1 MYGVLPA
8 WIVSELTGP
17 YGPDY
22 SWKIN
27 QIQHWYETYT
37 LGASFLSED
46 DDSEENFTPA
56 ELRSKKVKRLIDQ
69 QAEFMMSLPPEIK
82 VSTDAQTD
90 AEKGNE
96 NDLQQYINKIFADNF
111 WSGKLLKAAKDCFI
125 GGKVA
130 LKAGIKDGKISI
142 IFVPADGFIYETD
155 PDNTDVI
162 TRIILFYCV
171 KDSTDPNEQEW
182 WRQRYYVKDGK
193 CYVSESLHD
202 GWGALIDGYKIEDID
217 TGLSKIPVT
226 VILND
231 GLTGSLDGESD
242 VQTIEAEDSWR
253 NRMRSQNLDT
263 LRKNMD
269 PLVYIMGADPK
280 TFKGLSR
287 KPGAVN
293 DIAADPVMKGTLPS
307 VGQLEN
313 SFNYSNSFTDTE
325 SSITTEMYQDL
336 GIPDVSLAATKGL
349 ITSGKGLKALY
360 WPLICRCNA
369 KWMAW
374 KPALEW
380 LVRFMVEAA
389 EIYPEL
395 KTTYGEFKETEFDV
409 TVDNQYAL
417 PEDENEERELDLRE
431 VGTSRSIKSYLKK
444 WGGADHK
451 GMTDEQA
458 DAEIEQIVLEKR
470 MFEESYSAEL
480 LN

>member
-1 MYGVLPA
+1 MYGYLPA
-8 WIVSELTGP
+8 WIQQELTGP

-22 SWKIN
+22 AWKIN
-27 QIQHWYETYT
+27 LIQHWYETYL
-37 LGASFLSED
+37 LGASFPTDDED
-46 DDSEENFTPA
+46 EDFTPA

-82 VSTDAQTD
+82 ITTDAQTD
-90 AEKGNE
+90 ADKDNE
-96 NDLQQYINKIFADNF
+96 NDLQTYIDRIFADNL

-125 GGKVA
+125 GGRVA
-130 LKAGIKDGKISI
+130 VKASIKDGKISLV
-142 IFVPADGFIYETD
+142 FVPADGFIYETD

-171 KDSTDPNEQEW
+171 KDSTDESEQEW
-182 WRQRYYVKDGK
+182 WRQRYYIKDGK
-193 CYVSESLHD
+193 CYVSESLHN
-202 GWGALIDGYKIEDID
+202 GYGALIDGYAIEDKD
-217 TGLSKIPVT
+217 TGLDRIPVA

-253 NRMRSQNLDT
+253 NKMRSQNLDT

-269 PLVYIMGADPK
+269 PLVYILGADPK
-280 TFKGLSR
+280 SFKGLTR

-293 DIAADPVMKGTLPS
+293 DIAADPVLKGTLPTI
-307 VGQLEN
+307 GQLEN
-313 SFNYSNSFTDTE
+313 SFNYNDSFTETE
-325 SSITTEMYQDL
+325 TNITTEMYQDL

-380 LVRFMVEAA
+380 LVRLMVDAA
-389 EIYPEL
+389 ETFPEL
-395 KTTYGEFKETEFDV
+395 KTTYGDFKATEFSV

-417 PEDENEERELDLRE
+417 PEDENEERELDMRE
-431 VGTSRSIKSYLKK
+431 VGNSRSIKSYLMK
-444 WGGADHK
+444 WGGPDHK

-458 DAEIEQIVLEKR
+458 DAEIEQIVKEKR
-470 MFEESYSAEL
+470 MFEDSYSADL
-480 LN
+480 LE